1 MTRDDLICT
10 LHSLQENLH
19 PLTGDRLGGD
29 SCLKQPAVRAE
40 LIRLRERLTT
50 GREQL
55 VCRHEIAELL
65 RDLRDLAY
73 RPTPLQVAKVLTGS
87 RSIVDPRLRGVPAY
101 QRYRGVLT
109 QRAIVAALDPWAA
122 LFAEDVEREPSRP
135 EIVAPTAEEP
145 ESNYRDIDFF
155 DGHSFD
161 KLEPAKAREIA
172 DEVNALG
179 MRKQTKRLP
188 GYMQRARQRLPRAF
202 EPWTRE
208 EKALLIEAMCYT
220 NDAGRLAEIFGR
232 SAASLRDQGQRLI
245 YDSRTKAA
253 A

>member
-19 PLTGDRLGGD
+19 PLTGDRLGGN

-40 LIRLRERLTT
+40 LIRLRERLAK

-55 VCRHEIAELL
+55 VCRQEIAELL
-65 RDLRDLAY
+65 RDLRDLEY
-73 RPTPLQVAKVLTGS
+73 RPTPLQAAKVLTGS
-87 RSIVDPRLRGVPAY
+87 RSIADPRLRGVPAY
-101 QRYRGVLT
+101 KRYRGVLT

-122 LFAEDVEREPSRP
+122 LFAEADDREPLRAD
-135 EIVAPTAEEP
+135 VALPAAEEP
-145 ESNYRDIDFF
+145 ESDYRDIDFF
-155 DGHSFD
+155 DSHPFD

-172 DEVNALG
+172 DEVTALG
-179 MRKQTKRLP
+179 MRKVTDRLP

-220 NDAGRLAEIFGR
+220 NDAQRLAAIFGR
-232 SAASLRDQGQRLI
+232 SASSLREQGQRLI
-245 YDSRTKAA
+245 YDSRTKTAA
-253 A
+253 